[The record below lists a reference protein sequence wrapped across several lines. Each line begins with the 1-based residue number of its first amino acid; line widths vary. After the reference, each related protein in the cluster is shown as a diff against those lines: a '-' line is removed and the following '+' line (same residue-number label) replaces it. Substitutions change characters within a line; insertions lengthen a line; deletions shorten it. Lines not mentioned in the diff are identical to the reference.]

1 MHLGDGSYRQRLL
14 ASEAAT
20 EAARESRR
28 LRVALQTF
36 ETLRLFEDQA
46 RQAQDRAYDDIP
58 SEALPMRWSAT
69 VRGMAGMASEP
80 QLGTQ
85 AVLTHENGTER
96 DPRRLRPPGP
106 RDAKAQLQRVLRDE
120 VSI

>member
-80 QLGTQ
+80 QLGQTQ

-96 DPRRLRPPGP
+96 DPRRLRPPGAS
-106 RDAKAQLQRVLRDE
+106 RCKGSRQRAKG
-120 VSI
+120 